1 MGGAEE
7 GETEGKR
14 EGENGLERPV
24 VGVGDHVHQHRDDFV
39 VFGIER

>member
-24 VGVGDHVHQHRDDFV
+24 VGVGDHVHPHRDDFV